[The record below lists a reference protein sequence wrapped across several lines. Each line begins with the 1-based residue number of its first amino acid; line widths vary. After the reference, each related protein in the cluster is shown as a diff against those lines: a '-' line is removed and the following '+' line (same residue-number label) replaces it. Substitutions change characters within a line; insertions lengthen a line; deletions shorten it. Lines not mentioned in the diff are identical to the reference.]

1 MKMKDVLSDGA
12 TVAGCC
18 IGVGFLSGKEAQL
31 FWGNFAGIGIFALC
45 FFVANTVLRR
55 FCYQKNC
62 KNVADLLHA
71 CFPKTAGVFLT
82 LFLTCSFVCIV
93 TMLAGVQDCAASFF
107 PTPLPLFSVTVAVIS
122 ALLLKKGLTALKV
135 LNALSLLL
143 AVAYLVALAFTTNNT
158 FQRAETPLFMPIQY
172 ALFST
177 TMSLGVIVP
186 MSQSKRNTQATLV
199 ATALLA
205 IAMLAVLYISDFS
218 LNLPLFAKTD
228 NVAVNILGC
237 AAIVL
242 TTVIGVVANALPLTD
257 FLETVIPD
265 RTLTLFTLFCPALA
279 FSLFGFDFALKYGY
293 VFVSA
298 VGLVLLLTATVKLGK
313 KCGHFSHK
321 KSMCKNCN
329 SGHGLYTKR

>member
-1 MKMKDVLSDGA
+1 
-12 TVAGCC
+12 
-18 IGVGFLSGKEAQL
+18 
-31 FWGNFAGIGIFALC
+31 
-45 FFVANTVLRR
+45 
-55 FCYQKNC
+55 
-62 KNVADLLHA
+62 
-71 CFPKTAGVFLT
+71 
-82 LFLTCSFVCIV
+82 
-93 TMLAGVQDCAASFF
+93 MLAGVQDCAASFF
-107 PTPLPLFSVTVAVIS
+107 PTPLPLFSVAVAVIS

-186 MSQSKRNTQATLV
+186 LSQSKRNTQATLV
-199 ATALLA
+199 ATALLT

-228 NVAVNILGC
+228 NVVVNILGC

-265 RTLTLFTLFCPALA
+265 KTLTLFTLFCPALA

-313 KCGHFSHK
+313 KCGHLSHK

-329 SGHGLYTKR
+329 TKHGLYTKR